1 MTRVSTSSTGTSV
14 PKAKRT
20 ALRII
25 AIVVGI
31 ILVVGIG
38 IIPGVKRIIDERV
51 KANEVNKI
59 AALLASKV
67 NVLESTDEKELEDQ
81 IKVAIASLPLVAPY
95 QQSLSMI
102 FSLLTKYG
110 LHISELRFSTASDR
124 GKEQVDVSSAI
135 SGDYTSVKAF
145 LTDLNGSAPLVS
157 VNSVRLSRNIG
168 GQQVNESPIQ
178 SFLVEMSMRVHQDSP
193 PKTIGKPSDPLP
205 QISTELEKTL
215 RTLQGLQSYQLQTS
229 TSSGGF
235 MRATM
240 LFQP

>member
-1 MTRVSTSSTGTSV
+1 MTRVSTTSTGASA

-20 ALRII
+20 VLRII
-25 AIVVGI
+25 AIVLGI

-38 IIPGVKRIIDERV
+38 IIPGVKRIIDERT
-51 KANEVNKI
+51 KANEMNKI
-59 AALLASKV
+59 AVLLTSKV

-81 IKVAIASLPLVAPY
+81 IKIAIASLPLVTPY

-110 LHISELRFSTASDR
+110 LSISELRFSSALDR
-124 GKEQVDVSSAI
+124 GKSQIDVSSAI
-135 SGDYTSVKAF
+135 SGDYVSLKAF

-157 VNSVRLSRNIG
+157 VNSVRLSRNVG
-168 GQQVNESPIQ
+168 GQQTNESPIQ
-178 SFLVEMSMRVHQDSP
+178 LFLVEISMRVHQDPP
-193 PKTIGKPSDPLP
+193 PKTIGKPSDQLP

-229 TSSGGF
+229 GSSGGF
-235 MRATM
+235 IPATT